1 MKNSSTTGLD
11 QQWIPWWQ
19 VNFGPQAAK
28 AAQEEILAGR
38 ISMGK
43 TTQHFEKT
51 ICQELNVRFCVAT
64 SSGTTALLMALM
76 ALNIKPGD
84 VVAVQ
89 DRSWISPAHA
99 AHLLNANLLLIDV
112 SKEIPVVDFKHFLK
126 VIKRKPKVVVI
137 VHMNGRSENIKR
149 ISDECS
155 DNGIS
160 LIEDAAQA
168 IGSKNDGHFLGTVGD
183 IGCFSLAI
191 SKTVSSG
198 QGGFCVTNNPNLYEK
213 LLSLRTHGTNNVFDP
228 KWSDHGMNFR
238 YTDPQAAIALD
249 QLQKLPT
256 RIEQQHLYRQNYVEN
271 FRKLGGI
278 KMNPIDPDSGQ
289 CGPYFDAW
297 THNGAEV
304 KSLLKDVGVES
315 RRYYPPIASA
325 NYLRIENRN
334 EIVNAAY
341 WHEHGLVLPSGPNL
355 SVEQLDYV
363 TNASC
368 KVLK

>member
-1 MKNSSTTGLD
+1 MSQLTATKLNREF
-11 QQWIPWWQ
+11 IPWWQ
-19 VNFGPQAAK
+19 VYFGADAAK

-43 TTQHFEKT
+43 TTEGFEKYV
-51 ICQELNVRFCVAT
+51 CNLLNVRYCVAT

-76 ALNIKPGD
+76 ALDIRAGEL
-84 VVAVQ
+84 VAIQ

-99 AHLLNANLLLIDV
+99 AHFLNANLLLIDV
-112 SKEIPVVDFKHFLK
+112 LKESPIVDFKHFLK
-126 VIKRKPKVVVI
+126 IIRRKPKAVII
-137 VHMNGRSENIKR
+137 VHMNGRSENINR
-149 ISDECS
+149 IAEVCS
-155 DNGIS
+155 ENGIY

-168 IGSKNDGHFLGTVGD
+168 IGSKGDGRFLGTIGD

-198 QGGFCVTNNPNLYEK
+198 QGGFCVTNNPNFYQK
-213 LLSLRTHGTNNVFDP
+213 LLSLRTHGTNNTFDP
-228 KWSDHGMNFR
+228 TWSEHGMNFR

-249 QLQKLPT
+249 QFKKLQT
-256 RIEQQHLYRQNYVEN
+256 RIDQQQIYRQFYAEN
-271 FRKLGGI
+271 FQNLKSVRI
-278 KMNPIDPDSGQ
+278 NSIDHESRQ

-297 THNGAEV
+297 TRNGAEV

-315 RRYYPPIASA
+315 RRYYPPIVSA
-325 NYLRIENRN
+325 NYLRIENRS
-334 EIVNAAY
+334 EIVNAIF

-355 SVEQLDYV
+355 STNQLDYV
-363 TNASC
+363 TEVTR